1 MPVYSPATEDT
12 LKDNSCFTRIK
23 KSLSSTVAIF
33 DMVEMLLYPVSVSFS
48 VTITVYKEKSK
59 DVYDMRSGA

>member
-1 MPVYSPATEDT
+1 MQAYLPATEDT
-12 LKDNSCFTRIK
+12 LKDNSCFTWIK
-23 KSLSSTVAIF
+23 KYWSSTVAIF

>member
-1 MPVYSPATEDT
+1 MPIYLPATVDT

-23 KSLSSTVAIF
+23 KYLSSTVAIF

>member
-59 DVYDMRSGA
+59 NVYDMRSGA

>member
-48 VTITVYKEKSK
+48 VTITIYKEKSK
-59 DVYDMRSGA
+59 DVYDMRSSA